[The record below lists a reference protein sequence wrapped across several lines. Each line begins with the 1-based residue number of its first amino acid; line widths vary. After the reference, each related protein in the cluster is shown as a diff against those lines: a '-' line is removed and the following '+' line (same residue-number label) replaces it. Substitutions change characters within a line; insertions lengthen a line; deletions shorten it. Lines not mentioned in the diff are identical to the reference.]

1 MKKLLLI
8 AITLIL
14 TNTVKSQQVNQDKF
28 ASFDCQYIAGKV
40 NICWSATYDPDDG
53 VFFVERSDNGI
64 EFKKI
69 DYKPSSVLPFN
80 GQTIIYSFI
89 DTNPLPG
96 YSYYRILSHGN
107 NVYSEVKTVYNT
119 YSIIGELENNEKTV
133 SKVLN

>member
-28 ASFDCQYIAGKV
+28 ASFDCQYVGGRV
-40 NICWSATYDPDDG
+40 NLCWSATYDPDDG

-69 DYKPSSVLPFN
+69 AYKPSSVLPFN
-80 GQTIIYSFI
+80 SQTIIYSFI
-89 DTNPLPG
+89 DTDPLPG

-107 NVYSEVKTVYNT
+107 SIYSEVKMVYNNYPSLT
-119 YSIIGELENNEKTV
+119 EKTE
-133 SKVLN
+133 KKEPELLN